1 LSAKGESEARRVQA
15 QYEVERAL
23 AQRLRLAPREER
35 RRLYRIVYDE
45 FFRQFPLETQVA
57 DHSVDVAW
65 QLSLLAPFL
74 RPDTVF
80 MEVGAGDG
88 RLALEIARRVRTVY
102 AIDVSEEATTRLAD
116 AENVRL
122 ILSDGISIPVAEG
135 SVSVAYSSQLMEHLH
150 PDDAGDQLEN
160 VFRSL
165 QPSGVYV
172 CVTPNRLSG
181 PHDVSKFFD
190 PVATGFHLHEYTVA
204 ELARLFR
211 EVGFSGVRVVLGA
224 RGRYASASPAPIIGF
239 ESLVARLPRRV
250 RRRVA
255 ASLPARAL
263 LGIRLVGRK
272 GPKQELS
279 AA

>member
-1 LSAKGESEARRVQA
+1 VQA

-45 FFRQFPLETQVA
+45 FFSQFPAEPRPA
-57 DHSVDVAW
+57 RDAVAW
-65 QLSLLAPFL
+65 QVALLAPFL
-74 RPDTVF
+74 RPDSVF
-80 MEVGAGDG
+80 MEIGTGDG
-88 RLALEIARRVRTVY
+88 RLARDIAGRVRTVY
-102 AIDVSEEATTRLAD
+102 AIDVSEAVSARLAE

-122 ILSDGISIPVAEG
+122 ILSDGVSIPVAEG
-135 SVSVAYSSQLMEHLH
+135 NVSVAYSSQLMEHLH
-150 PDDAGDQLEN
+150 PDDAGEQLAN

-165 QPSGVYV
+165 RPNGVYV

-190 PVATGFHLHEYTVA
+190 PVATGFHLYEYTVA

-211 EVGFSGVRVVLGA
+211 DVGFSAVRVVLGA
-224 RGRYASASPAPIIGF
+224 RGRYASAPPAPIIRF
-239 ESLVARLPRRV
+239 ESLVARLPRQA

-272 GPKQELS
+272 APEQELS